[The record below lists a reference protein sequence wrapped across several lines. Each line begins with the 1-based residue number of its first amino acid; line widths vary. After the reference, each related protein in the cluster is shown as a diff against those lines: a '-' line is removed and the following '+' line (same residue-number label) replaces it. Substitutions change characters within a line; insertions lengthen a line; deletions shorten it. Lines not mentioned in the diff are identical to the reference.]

1 MTHAFIDNNAFIQ
14 AAQRG
19 KNDAWRYLVGSLL
32 ILFTFII
39 PGSLVSI
46 GLLIAY
52 VKSDGNPETNLLPP
66 ANVVGVNPLTLY
78 VFYNLSFLLF
88 LLGIYLT
95 IRFLHGRSLLSLITP
110 ASHISWKRIGQGF
123 SVFFMLKVIE
133 IALSYGYSPSDF
145 TLNFQAREFFI
156 FLGWVALLTPMQ
168 ITAEEL
174 FFRGYLLQGIGSK
187 LGKWMCILFPSLL
200 FTALHGA
207 NTEVVTQPNP
217 EGTLS
222 LLGYYFMVGAFMA
235 WLTVKD
241 KTLELALGLHAA
253 NNIAT
258 FVFVTSPDSSI
269 PSPAIFS
276 VADTQASFTSLFFTA
291 ISLLV
296 FAFIIFRVLKKPLL
310 PQ

>member
-1 MTHAFIDNNAFIQ
+1 MTNAFIHNNAFIQ

-39 PGSLVSI
+39 PGSLVSV
-46 GLLIAY
+46 GLLVAY
-52 VKSDGNPETNLLPP
+52 VKSDGNPKTDLLPP
-66 ANVVGVNPLTLY
+66 ANVVGVDPLTLY

-88 LLGIYLT
+88 LLGIYLAV
-95 IRFLHGRSLLSLITP
+95 RFLHGRSLLSLITP
-110 ASHISWKRIGQGF
+110 ASRISWQRIGQGF
-123 SVFFMLKVIE
+123 SVFFMLKVVE
-133 IALSYGYSPSDF
+133 IGLSYWYAPGDF
-145 TLNFQAREFFI
+145 TLNFQASAFLI

-187 LGKWMCILFPSLL
+187 LGKWMGILFPSLL

-222 LLGYYFMVGAFMA
+222 LLGYYFIMGAFLA
-235 WLTVKD
+235 WLTLKD
-241 KTLELALGLHAA
+241 KTLELALGVHAA

-258 FVFVTSPDSSI
+258 FVFVTSPNSSI

-291 ISLLV
+291 ILLFV
-296 FAFIIFRVLKKPLL
+296 FAFIVFRLLKKPLL

>member
-1 MTHAFIDNNAFIQ
+1 MTHPFIQNAFIQ
-14 AAQRG
+14 VAQRG
-19 KNDAWRYLVGSLL
+19 KNDAWRYFLGSAL
-32 ILFTFII
+32 ILFTFIF
-39 PGSLVSI
+39 PGSLISV

-52 VKSDGNPETNLLPP
+52 VKSDGNPETDLLPP
-66 ANVVGVNPLTLY
+66 ANVVGVSPLTQY
-78 VFYNLSFLLF
+78 IFFNLSFLLF
-88 LLGIYLT
+88 LLGIYWAV
-95 IRFLHGRSLLSLITP
+95 RFLHGRSLLSLITP
-110 ASHISWKRIGQGF
+110 AARISWKRIGQGF

-133 IALSYGYSPSDF
+133 MGMSYWLSPSDF
-145 TLNFQAREFFI
+145 TLNFQAREFFV

-187 LGKWMCILFPSLL
+187 LGKWMCIFLPSLL

-207 NTEVVTQPNP
+207 NTEVITQPNL

-222 LLGYYFMVGAFMA
+222 LLGYYFIVGAFLA

-241 KTLELALGLHAA
+241 KTIELALGVHAA

-258 FVFVTSPDSSI
+258 FVLVTSPNSSI
-269 PSPAIFS
+269 PSPAVFS
-276 VADTQASFTSLFFTA
+276 VADTQASFISLFFTA
-291 ISLLV
+291 ILLFV
-296 FAFIIFRVLKKPLL
+296 FAFIIFRLLKRPLL